1 MSFSEV
7 MPFVT
12 TAVILVFALLVFRRY
27 IAHRRPYLLLWGIG
41 LILFGIGTLTAGLY
55 TASGFSE
62 LGFRLWYLCG
72 AMLVAAY
79 LGQGTIYLLV
89 KRKIGSLKLSHILMA
104 VLLLA
109 SIYGAVAVFGAEL
122 DPSQLEG
129 GQLSGDAIVS
139 SGVRGLTPFFNIYG
153 TLFLVGGAL
162 YSAWVFWRKRIMRH
176 RVIGNIL
183 IAAGAMIVAASG
195 TSSRFGASEWL
206 YLGELAAAVLMF
218 AGFLESSR
226 REE

>member
-1 MSFSEV
+1 MSFNEV
-7 MPFVT
+7 MPFIT
-12 TAVILVFALLVFRRY
+12 TAIIFVFVLLVFRRY
-27 IAHRRPYLLLWGIG
+27 LAHRTPSLMLWGIG
-41 LILFGIGTLTAGLY
+41 LVFYGIGTLTAAIHA
-55 TASGFSE
+55 TSGFSE

-89 KRKIGSLKLSHILMA
+89 KRQLGRFKLAHILMIL
-104 VLLLA
+104 LLLA

-122 DPSQLEG
+122 DPSHLEG
-129 GQLSGDAIVS
+129 DTLSGAAIVS

-153 TLFLVGGAL
+153 TLFLVGGAV
-162 YSAWVFWRKRIMRH
+162 YSAWVFWRRRIMRH

-195 TSSRFGASEWL
+195 TSSRFGSSEWL
-206 YLGELAAAVLMF
+206 YLGELLAAILMF
-218 AGFLESSR
+218 AGFLEASR
-226 REE
+226 REA

>member
-1 MSFSEV
+1 MSLSEI
-7 MPFVT
+7 MLFVA
-12 TAVILVFALLVFRRY
+12 TAIIFVFTVLVFRRY
-27 IAHRRPYLLLWGIG
+27 FAHRTANLLLWGIG
-41 LILFGIGTLTAGLY
+41 LVLYGIGTLTAALY
-55 TASGFSE
+55 ASSGFSE

-89 KRKIGSLKLSHILMA
+89 RRKIGGIKLAHILMA

-109 SIYGAVAVFGAEL
+109 SICGAIVVFGAEL
-122 DPSQLEG
+122 DPSQI
-129 GQLSGDAIVS
+129 QDDTLSGDAIVS

-162 YSAWVFWRKRIMRH
+162 YSAWIFWRKRVMRH
-176 RVIGNIL
+176 RVIGNVL
-183 IAAGAMIVAASG
+183 IAAGAMLVAASG
-195 TSSRFGASEWL
+195 TSSRFGSSEWL
-206 YLGELAAAVLMF
+206 YLGELAAAMLMF
-218 AGFLESSR
+218 IGFLEASR

>member
-1 MSFSEV
+1 MSFNEV

-12 TAVILVFALLVFRRY
+12 TAIIFVFALLVFRRY
-27 IAHRRPYLLLWGIG
+27 AAHRTPNMLLWGIG
-41 LILFGIGTLTAGLY
+41 LVLYGIGTLTAALHIS
-55 TASGFSE
+55 SGFSE

-79 LGQGTIYLLV
+79 LGQGTVYLLV
-89 KRKIGSLKLSHILMA
+89 KRKVGDIKLSHILMA
-104 VLLLA
+104 LLLLA

-122 DPSQLEG
+122 DPSQLED
-129 GQLSGDAIVS
+129 GQLSGLAIVS

-162 YSAWVFWRKRIMRH
+162 YSAWLFWRKRVMRQ
-176 RVIGNIL
+176 RVIGNVL
-183 IAAGAMIVAASG
+183 IAAGAMLVAASG

-218 AGFLESSR
+218 AGFLEASR
-226 REE
+226 REG

>member
-1 MSFSEV
+1 
-7 MPFVT
+7 MPFIT
-12 TAVILVFALLVFRRY
+12 TVVVFVFVVLVFRRY
-27 IAHRRPYLLLWGIG
+27 FAHRTPYLLLWGIG
-41 LILFGIGTLTAGLY
+41 LILYGIGTLTEALN
-55 TASGFSE
+55 ASSGFSE

-79 LGQGTIYLLV
+79 LGQGTVYLLV
-89 KRKIGSLKLSHILMA
+89 RRKVGNIRLAHILMA

-109 SIYGAVAVFGAEL
+109 TIYGVIAVFGAEL

-129 GQLSGDAIVS
+129 DSLSGAAIVS

-162 YSAWVFWRKRIMRH
+162 YSAWIFWRKRIMRH
-176 RVIGNIL
+176 RVIGNVL
-183 IAAGAMIVAASG
+183 IAAGAMLVAASG
-195 TSSRFGASEWL
+195 TSSRFGSSEWL
-206 YLGELAAAVLMF
+206 YVGELVAAVLMF
-218 AGFLESSR
+218 VGFLESSR

>member
-1 MSFSEV
+1 
-7 MPFVT
+7 MPFIT
-12 TAVILVFALLVFRRY
+12 TVVVLVFVVLVFRRY
-27 IAHRRPYLLLWGIG
+27 FAHRTPYLLLWGIG
-41 LILFGIGTLTAGLY
+41 LVLYGIGTLTEALN
-55 TASGFSE
+55 ASSGFSE

-79 LGQGTIYLLV
+79 LGQGTVYLLV
-89 KRKIGSLKLSHILMA
+89 RRKIGNIRLAHILMA

-109 SIYGAVAVFGAEL
+109 TIYGVIAVFGAEL

-129 GQLSGDAIVS
+129 DSLSGAAIVS

-162 YSAWVFWRKRIMRH
+162 YSAWIFWRKRIMRH
-176 RVIGNIL
+176 RVIGNVL
-183 IAAGAMIVAASG
+183 IAAGAMLVAASG
-195 TSSRFGASEWL
+195 TSSRFGSSEWL
-206 YLGELAAAVLMF
+206 YVGELVAAVLMF
-218 AGFLESSR
+218 VGFLESSR